1 MKRVMALSLKSKMK
15 LTKQKQ
21 NRSGYMETEQSMV
34 MDGSLSINELK
45 QLVKLVQNQA
55 FFKVCVR
62 YFLSNF

>member
-55 FFKVCVR
+55 FFKVCVC